1 MTRNT
6 SNASHI
12 KELLRSNRTPLLPF
26 EGIALTNR
34 FRSLTAEQEK
44 MGQLLGEAMSQ
55 GAENWDDNA
64 PADVINRDALVRV
77 SEAHRIMNILH
88 HAVMVDYPTETDQAT
103 LGSLVGVRFGR
114 SKEAEP
120 MLLTGISR
128 GKTPEIADILTD
140 DTEIITVASPIGKA
154 LLGGQ
159 VGADVRFRAGERE
172 MSAQIASI
180 EIPEFP
186 ETSVIDL
193 SILDNSPQILRKESP
208 SW

>member
-1 MTRNT
+1 MTRT
-6 SNASHI
+6 PSNANHI

-77 SEAHRIMNILH
+77 SEAHRIINILH
-88 HAVMVDYPTETDQAT
+88 HAVIVDYPTETSQVT
-103 LGSLVGVRFGR
+103 LGSLVAVRFGR

-128 GKTPEIADILTD
+128 DKTPEIADILPE

-159 VGADVRFRAGERE
+159 VNSAINFRAGERE
-172 MSAQIASI
+172 LSAQIANI
-180 EIPEFP
+180 EIPRFP
-186 ETSVIDL
+186 ESSVVDL
-193 SILDNSPQILRKESP
+193 SILEGSPEILRKESP